1 MLGMCNGVDSRE
13 WAYPC
18 QWAGENVQIFLKE
31 ISLMDILLMITSA
44 LLGLK
49 PALKFNP
56 KQKFYFNRQA
66 KTQTKKKLPYQ
77 ARILKTSTY
86 LPLQE

>member
-1 MLGMCNGVDSRE
+1 MCNGVDSRE

-31 ISLMDILLMITSA
+31 ISLMITSA
-44 LLGLK
+44 VLGLK